1 MKREY
6 ENDFLSNI
14 NTIRGILN
22 NFNETQ
28 QLFAFDVSQL
38 EIEPLVKGKQCILIV
53 NVLNTYTEDM
63 RDTLYNMEI
72 EYNKPNTNNQR
83 IEEMLCR
90 LDDLSNVMYIT
101 LEEIT
106 LVMEY
111 IDVEQATLK
120 ELLKYQEQ
128 LKMYWMLIESF
139 YQMRINN
146 SRSVELQYRKK

>member
-1 MKREY
+1 MK
-6 ENDFLSNI
+6 LITWI
-14 NTIRGILN
+14 NGTR
-22 NFNETQ
+22 
-28 QLFAFDVSQL
+28 S
-38 EIEPLVKGKQCILIV
+38 
-53 NVLNTYTEDM
+53 
-63 RDTLYNMEI
+63 
-72 EYNKPNTNNQR
+72 KPNKQR
-83 IEEMLCR
+83 IGGELCR
-90 LDDLSNVMYIT
+90 LDELSKVMYIT

-111 IDVEQATLK
+111 IDAEQETLK